1 MNPVLFNGEPGYESD
16 TDQLKI
22 GNGVDDWVS
31 LAYIGGGG
39 SGITELTG
47 DVTAGPGSGA
57 QAATIATGAVTLAK
71 MADIATDSIIG
82 RSTAATGVPEVLT
95 ALPFAYTGDVTRAAD
110 SNVTAIANDA
120 VTLAK
125 IQNATA
131 NSRLIGSGAAGS
143 GGDYTECTL
152 GTGLSFAG
160 TVLSVSGGTPVP
172 GIDPRSAIYTPFTP
186 TGIDDEFD
194 DGSFSGWT
202 LVNDGV
208 TVPTDVETAG
218 TDRLSVMHPGGGAV
232 GRLCSYM
239 KTQTPGT
246 DSTIE
251 IGFSMAGRSQSVNLC
266 GLIFADGNTYGA
278 GNQVVF
284 YFNPQGS
291 TWERVSFTNYNTA
304 GAGATFTSPTRAYP
318 RILLLRFKY
327 QGSNNF
333 SGWTSGDGQQW
344 SNITGT
350 FARTLSPTHVGFF
363 VTTYGGAQ
371 PHNFCFDY
379 FRYIA

>member
-1 MNPVLFNGEPGYESD
+1 M
-16 TDQLKI
+16 
-22 GNGVDDWVS
+22 
-31 LAYIGGGG
+31 
-39 SGITELTG
+39 
-47 DVTAGPGSGA
+47 
-57 QAATIATGAVTLAK
+57 AVTLTHNFVSAVPQG
-71 MADIATDSIIG
+71 ADASKVRTNDWNDEHAHNIDAEIAAAVAAEAGI
-82 RSTAATGVPEVLT
+82 RSAADT
-95 ALPFAYTGDVTRAAD
+95 ALSALIDAAEIRA
-110 SNVTAIANDA
+110 
-120 VTLAK
+120 
-125 IQNATA
+125 
-131 NSRLIGSGAAGS
+131 RRAGF
-143 GGDYTECTL
+143 Y
-152 GTGLSFAG
+152 
-160 TVLSVSGGTPVP
+160 V
-172 GIDPRSAIYTPFTP
+172 PFTP
-186 TGIDDEFD
+186 TGVDDEFD
-194 DGSFSGWT
+194 DGSFTGWT

-208 TVPTDVETAG
+208 TVPTNVETAG
-218 TDRLSVMHPGGGAV
+218 VDRLSVMHPGGGAV

-239 KTQTPGT
+239 KAQTPGT
-246 DSTIE
+246 NSTIE

-266 GLIFADGNTYGA
+266 GLIFADGNTYAA

-327 QGSNNF
+327 EGSNNF